1 MLYIIYIIHI
11 YIKYTHID
19 IYYIIYIHVY
29 NTYMCIDNNCKVT
42 CTEEATEMAAKYLHN
57 KKMCF

>member
-1 MLYIIYIIHI
+1 
-11 YIKYTHID
+11 
-19 IYYIIYIHVY
+19 
-29 NTYMCIDNNCKVT
+29 MCIDNNCKVT